1 MGQIEE
7 AQMTIGKRTLFAVAS
22 VLALAIPA
30 AAAGPAAWLHIK
42 VDEAG
47 PKSNSVRVNLPL
59 AVVEVV
65 APLMD
70 QEWAKHTQL
79 EAGDKSLK
87 KGDLKA
93 MLAAVR
99 DVEDAEF
106 VRVEGEG
113 DNVQVAKIKGKL
125 VVRVKEKGSSQD
137 KVTIEVPMEVADAL
151 LSAPGDELNF
161 SAALQVLRQ
170 KGHGP
175 LVTVDEKN
183 SKVRIWIDER
193 NQSE

>member
-1 MGQIEE
+1 
-7 AQMTIGKRTLFAVAS
+7 MTIVKRTPLALVGM
-22 VLALAIPA
+22 LALALPA

-42 VDEAG
+42 VDESGA
-47 PKSNSVRVNLPL
+47 KANTVRVNLPL
-59 AVVEVV
+59 GVVEAL
-65 APLMD
+65 APVMD
-70 QEWAKHTQL
+70 QEFSKHAKIDT
-79 EAGDKSLK
+79 GDKAIK

-99 DVEDAEF
+99 DVDEAEF

-113 DNVQVAKIKGKL
+113 ENVQVAKVKGKL
-125 VVRVKEKGSSQD
+125 VVRVREKGQAQD
-137 KVTIEVPMEVADAL
+137 KVTIQIPMEVADAL

-161 SAALQVLRQ
+161 SAALEVLKQ
-170 KGHGP
+170 KGSGP
-175 LVTVDEKN
+175 LVTVDDKD